1 MLFRRR
7 TPEPLTD
14 RVRVALW
21 PRRSWSRSGRYYAA
35 RLQRMTGSPHAVALG
50 LAIGVFCAF
59 TPIYGVHLAVSAGL
73 AWLFRASTPAA
84 IAGAMLNNPAT
95 AAGLLGASFAVGKIM
110 LPEDHPAHHLPPPG
124 AGWWLRAFDRLEPV
138 VLPTLIGGI
147 PLGLGV
153 GMIVYAAARA
163 WLTARQEQK
172 RQQLLDRT
180 RP

>member
-7 TPEPLTD
+7 TPEPLTE
-14 RVRVALW
+14 RMRVAVW

-59 TPIYGVHLAVSAGL
+59 TPIYGVHIVVSVGVAMLLG
-73 AWLFRASTPAA
+73 ASTAAA
-84 IAGAMLNNPAT
+84 IAGAMVNNPAT
-95 AAGLLGASFAVGKIM
+95 APAILAGAFAVGKM
-110 LPEDHPAHHLPPPG
+110 VLSEDHPAHRLPPPG
-124 AGWWLRAFDRLEPV
+124 AGWWLTAFDRIEPV
-138 VLPTLIGGI
+138 VLPTVIGGV
-147 PLGLGV
+147 PLGLGA

-163 WLTARQEQK
+163 WLTAKQRQK
-172 RQQLLDRT
+172 RQALLDRA